1 MRNWQTSNK
10 YLLPERALNLANFI
24 MLERIKILEL
34 DSFQRKKVKG
44 VEVVNASKK
53 IQNMEFGDKIFVSS
67 SASVLNEISG

>member
-1 MRNWQTSNK
+1 
-10 YLLPERALNLANFI
+10 

-53 IQNMEFGDKIFVSS
+53 IQNMEFGDKIFVPST
-67 SASVLNEISG
+67 ASVLNEISG